1 MPHSQ
6 ATTQRVAGA
15 GLELAVDTYGRPA
28 NPPVVLLHGGGQT
41 RHSWQ
46 SAGRQLASDGWYVL
60 SMDQRGHG
68 ESDWSEDGDYR
79 FDHFVEDLRLLID
92 SLDQPP
98 VLVGASLG
106 GIVGLLTQDELAA
119 EGGAQALFRALILV
133 DIVPQIQQGGEKR
146 VRHFMAGHPQ
156 GFATLDE
163 AATAVAKYLPN
174 RRRPSSQ
181 EGLRKNL
188 RQHADG
194 RYYWHWDNRMM
205 AAFARAGEG
214 VLYERMQSAASRLT
228 IPTLLIR
235 GELSDVVSAE
245 GAADF
250 LQTVPH
256 AEFVEVEGAGH
267 MVAGDDNDVFVDAV
281 KRFLAKL

>member
-1 MPHSQ
+1 MPHRQ

-15 GLELAVDTYGRPA
+15 GLELVVDSYGVPT

-46 SAGRQLASDGWYVL
+46 SAGRELAAAGWYVL

-68 ESDWSEDGDYR
+68 ESDWAEDGDYR
-79 FDHFVEDLRLLID
+79 FDHFVDDLRHLLET
-92 SLDQPP
+92 LDQPP

-106 GIVGLLTQDELAA
+106 GIVGLLTQDAATDELFK
-119 EGGAQALFRALILV
+119 ALVLV
-133 DIVPQIQQGGEKR
+133 DIVPQIQQGGERR
-146 VRHFMAGHPQ
+146 VRHFMEGHPE

-174 RRRPSSQ
+174 RRRTSSEQ
-181 EGLRKNL
+181 GLRKNL

-194 RYYWHWDNRMM
+194 RFYWHWDNRMM
-205 AAFARAGEG
+205 AAFARAGSG
-214 VLYERMQSAASRLT
+214 VLHERMQRAATRLT
-228 IPTLLIR
+228 MPTLLIR

-250 LQTVPH
+250 LKTVPH
-256 AEFVEVEGAGH
+256 AGFVEVEGAGH
-267 MVAGDDNDVFVDAV
+267 MVAGDDNDVFVAAV
-281 KRFLAKL
+281 KQFLAKL

>member
-1 MPHSQ
+1 
-6 ATTQRVAGA
+6 
-15 GLELAVDTYGRPA
+15 
-28 NPPVVLLHGGGQT
+28 VLLHGGGQT

-46 SAGRQLASDGWYVL
+46 SAGRELAAAGWYVL

-68 ESDWSEDGDYR
+68 ESDWAEDGDYR
-79 FDHFVEDLRLLID
+79 FDHFVEDLRHLLEA
-92 SLDQPP
+92 LDQPP

-106 GIVGLLTQDELAA
+106 GIVGLLTQDVATEQGATDELFK
-119 EGGAQALFRALILV
+119 ALVLV
-133 DIVPQIQQGGEKR
+133 DIVPQIQAGGERR
-146 VRHFMAGHPQ
+146 VRHFMEGHPE

-174 RRRPSSQ
+174 RRRTSSEQ
-181 EGLRKNL
+181 GLRKNL

-194 RYYWHWDNRMM
+194 RFYWHWDNRMM
-205 AAFARAGEG
+205 DAFARAGSG
-214 VLYERMQSAASRLT
+214 VLHERMQSAATRLK

-250 LQTVPH
+250 LNTVPH

-267 MVAGDDNDVFVDAV
+267 MVAGDDNDVFVAAV
-281 KRFLAKL
+281 KQFLAKL

>member
-1 MPHSQ
+1 MPYRQVS
-6 ATTQRVAGA
+6 TQRGEGA
-15 GLELAVDTYGRPA
+15 GLELVLDRYGVPE
-28 NPPVVLLHGGGQT
+28 NPPVILLHGGGQT

-46 SAGRQLASDGWYVL
+46 SAGRELAAAGWYVL

-68 ESDWSEDGDYR
+68 ESDWADDGGYR
-79 FDHFVEDLRLLID
+79 FDDFVEDLRFLID

-106 GIVGLLTQDELAA
+106 GIVGLLTQDTLADPD
-119 EGGAQALFRALILV
+119 QALLRALVLV
-133 DIVPQIQQGGEKR
+133 DIVPQIQSGGERR
-146 VRHFMAGHPQ
+146 VRDFMEGHPQ
-156 GFATLDE
+156 GFATLEE
-163 AATAVAKYLPN
+163 AATAVSRYLPD

-188 RQHADG
+188 RQRGNG

-205 AAFARAGEG
+205 AAFARAGSD
-214 VLYERMQSAASRLT
+214 VLRDRMQQAASRLS

-245 GAADF
+245 GATDF

-256 AEFVEVEGAGH
+256 ARFVEVAGAGH
-267 MVAGDDNDVFVDAV
+267 MVAGDDNDLFVDAV
-281 KRFLAKL
+281 KRFLAEL

>member
-1 MPHSQ
+1 MPHRQ
-6 ATTQRVAGA
+6 ATTQRLEGA
-15 GLELAVDTYGRPA
+15 GLELVVDSYGLPQNRP
-28 NPPVVLLHGGGQT
+28 VILLHGGGQT

-46 SAGRQLASDGWYVL
+46 SAGRELAAAGWYVL

-68 ESDWSEDGDYR
+68 ESDWVDNGDYR
-79 FDHFVEDLRLLID
+79 FDHFVEDLRHLIA

-106 GIVGLLTQDELAA
+106 GIVGLLSQDDAS
-119 EGGAQALFRALILV
+119 QHPFRALVLV
-133 DIVPQIQQGGEKR
+133 DIVPKIQQGGEKR
-146 VRHFMAGHPQ
+146 VRNFMAGHPQ

-163 AATAVAKYLPN
+163 AAAAVAEYLPN
-174 RRRPSSQ
+174 RSRPTSQ

-188 RQHADG
+188 RVHADG
-194 RYYWHWDNRMM
+194 RYYWHWDKRMM

-214 VLYERMQSAASRLT
+214 VLEQRMQLAASRLA

-235 GELSDVVSAE
+235 GELSDVVSRE
-245 GAADF
+245 GAEQF

-256 AEFVEVEGAGH
+256 AEFIEVAGAGH

-281 KRFLAKL
+281 RRFLAKL